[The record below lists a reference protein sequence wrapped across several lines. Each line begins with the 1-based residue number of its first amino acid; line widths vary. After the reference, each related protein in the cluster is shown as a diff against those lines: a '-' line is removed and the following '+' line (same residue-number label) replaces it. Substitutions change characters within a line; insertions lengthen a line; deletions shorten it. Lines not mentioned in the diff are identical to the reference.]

1 MLSRL
6 SCFALVA
13 GLGLSACAPPV
24 VVASGP
30 QRTTTVTRP
39 GTPAPTNVTISKG
52 PGPVANPDAAR
63 TAARNFVQVVER
75 LEPVAEQVCRANAPQ
90 LDCDFRIVV
99 DDRPGQ
105 PANAF
110 QTRDAQGRPLLAF
123 TVALLSEVQNADE
136 LAFVLSHEAAHH
148 IAGHLDRQSRNAA
161 IGATV
166 FGQLATGLGGGN
178 ESVVRTAQQLG
189 AGFGARSYSK
199 DFELEADAL
208 GATIAQ
214 RAGYDAVNG
223 AQFFL
228 RIPDPGD
235 RLLGTHPPNA
245 QRMDIVR
252 QTVARL

>member
-1 MLSRL
+1 M
-6 SCFALVA
+6 
-13 GLGLSACAPPV
+13 
-24 VVASGP
+24 
-30 QRTTTVTRP
+30 
-39 GTPAPTNVTISKG
+39 
-52 PGPVANPDAAR
+52 
-63 TAARNFVQVVER
+63 
-75 LEPVAEQVCRANAPQ
+75 
-90 LDCDFRIVV
+90 
-99 DDRPGQ
+99 
-105 PANAF
+105 
-110 QTRDAQGRPLLAF
+110 
-123 TVALLSEVQNADE
+123 
-136 LAFVLSHEAAHH
+136 
-148 IAGHLDRQSRNAA
+148 
-161 IGATV
+161 